1 VDSNEATE
9 CRLHQNSNLD
19 QEILYSIDN
28 IMRTNNIFAQ
38 SYRMMHEEIQMQQQT
53 SDNNI
58 RELQLGFL
66 TKKGIDR
73 GRYNVHKINEVAA
86 VFSTTADG
94 EIPETYVTIYN
105 KNIKTLK
112 QVSTMDPNVEPWIYP
127 LYYPYGNQGW
137 HDDLQRKNSNKR
149 VSRAAYVKYRIAVRD
164 NFNIFIMGRTIISR
178 MAGR

>member
-1 VDSNEATE
+1 VRKDVDLIVLKFKDKSTIKLIQRYIRYLTKPSYGQLFIIDSNEATE

-19 QEILYSIDN
+19 QEILHSIDN

-53 SDNNI
+53 TENNSI
-58 RELQLGFL
+58 HELQLGFS

-73 GRYNVHKINEVAA
+73 GRYNVQKINEVAA

-105 KNIKTLK
+105 KILK
-112 QVSTMDPNVEPWIYP
+112 
-127 LYYPYGNQGW
+127 
-137 HDDLQRKNSNKR
+137 H
-149 VSRAAYVKYRIAVRD
+149 
-164 NFNIFIMGRTIISR
+164 
-178 MAGR
+178 